1 MTLQQMTDNELIE
14 RKNKLLNEINS
25 LPSYSLHRRDLYK
38 ALDRIEKERVRREW
52 KKQKLI

>member
-1 MTLQQMTDNELIE
+1 MTLQQMNDKELIE

-25 LPSYSLHRRDLYK
+25 LPDYSLHRRDLYK

>member
-1 MTLQQMTDNELIE
+1 MTLQQMSDNELIE
-14 RKNKLLNEINS
+14 KKNKLLNEINS